1 MGVRSNAREN
11 IGGVTTF
18 LILGAGMI
26 ALVAGVSWFW
36 AIWVVGFAVLLP
48 LVGILTD
55 DGDETDEAE
64 SDAEEPIER
73 LKRRYADGELGDEEF
88 ERRLERLL
96 RTDDEGE
103 EPGASIE
110 REIERER
117 DAR

>member
-1 MGVRSNAREN
+1 MGVLSNAREN

-26 ALVAGVSWFW
+26 ALIPGIPWFW
-36 AIWVVGFAVLLP
+36 AIWVLGFAVLLS
-48 LVGILTD
+48 LVGFLTD
-55 DGDETDEAE
+55 DEDETDESE
-64 SDAEEPIER
+64 SDPEDPIER

-88 ERRLERLL
+88 ERRLERLV
-96 RTDDEGE
+96 RADDE

>member
-1 MGVRSNAREN
+1 MGVLSNARED
-11 IGGVTTF
+11 IAGVTTF

-26 ALVAGVSWFW
+26 ALFAGVSWFW

-55 DGDETDEAE
+55 DGDETDESE
-64 SDAEEPIER
+64 SDAEDPIER

-96 RTDDEGE
+96 QTDDE

-117 DAR
+117 R